1 MSEKILLVEDETA
14 LAGII
19 ADSLRARGFEVCHI
33 ADGGDAYEAYKKERP
48 SLLILDVMLPVE
60 NGFTIASKI
69 RLADKHTPILF
80 LTARSMSDDV
90 VEGFTSGG
98 NDYMKKPFDLP
109 ELIIRV
115 QVLLNENRLLET
127 SGPERIKGK
136 VEIGS
141 FVFDTMAQT
150 LTGNKAVVKLTAR
163 EADVLRILYQYR
175 GRLLT
180 RKLLLESVWGNDDF
194 FTSRTLD
201 VYISKLRR
209 HLKTDPSI
217 KIINQR
223 GFGYKLIF

>member
-60 NGFTIASKI
+60 NGFAIASKI

-141 FVFDTMAQT
+141 FVFDTTAQT

>member
-19 ADSLRARGFEVCHI
+19 ADSLRTSGFEVCHI
-33 ADGGDAYEAYKKERP
+33 ADGGAAYETYRKERP

-60 NGFTIASKI
+60 NGFAIAARI
-69 RLADKHTPILF
+69 RLEDKRTPILF
-80 LTARSMSDDV
+80 LTARSMADDV

-98 NDYMKKPFDLP
+98 NDYLKKPFDLP
-109 ELIIRV
+109 ELIVRV
-115 QVLLNENRLLET
+115 KVLLNQNRLLEEP
-127 SGPERIKGK
+127 GAGKLKGT
-136 VEIGS
+136 VQIGS

-150 LTGNKAVVKLTAR
+150 LTGNKAVVTLTAR
-163 EADVLRILYQYR
+163 EADALRILYQYR
-175 GRLLT
+175 GHLLT
-180 RKLLLESVWGNDDF
+180 RKILLESIWGNDDF
-194 FTSRTLD
+194 FTSRILD

-209 HLKTDPSI
+209 YLKTDPSV